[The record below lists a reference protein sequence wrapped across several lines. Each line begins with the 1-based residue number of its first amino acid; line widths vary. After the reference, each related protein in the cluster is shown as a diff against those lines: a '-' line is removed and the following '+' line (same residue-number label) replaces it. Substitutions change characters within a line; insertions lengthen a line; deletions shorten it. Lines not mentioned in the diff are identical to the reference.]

1 MTTNIDRFTF
11 STIAHAVRYALLAM
25 AAAPLVATA
34 ADEDADVA
42 SLTQPTSSIEVGAEN
57 VSSKSAKF
65 GEYNGLNKSGAAFIG
80 NIDLRGGDAYQS
92 FQGGMGTTRWQV
104 RGTDLGT
111 TSREIGGTVSSQG
124 RWDLGVSYDQLR
136 HNITDSYQTPFQGS
150 LGGNSLTLP
159 ASFGVIDATDD
170 GPVGSGTQGL
180 TAGQIAAFHA
190 VDVYTER
197 KNTSF
202 NAGYR
207 LDRQWNFEFAFNHLD
222 QSGAKLISV
231 SMSPDA
237 LGNGAGE
244 KTATLM
250 NPTNYRTDTF
260 ELAANWIGER
270 AHLRASYY
278 ASLFKDGYH
287 SLSWSNPYIDSGGA
301 TPTGTITGNFPLNV
315 FATTPDNS
323 VHQLNLS
330 GGYEFTSATRLV
342 GGLSYSRNT
351 QNISFIDDPLLTSAL
366 PSGSLNGLVITKH
379 ADLKLT
385 NQTSKDLLLSAG
397 VKYNERDNQTP
408 SNVFDSFA
416 SIAGD
421 PWGPVAN
428 APVSN
433 KKLQVEL
440 DGSYRIDKKQTLRL
454 SYAYDDVKRW
464 CNNALA
470 NNFQSSDVLTN
481 VPNYYTTT
489 ACVQSPQSRE
499 NKLAANYRLKAGQG
513 VNFTAGYSYAKRR
526 ADFNTS
532 YYNPMQTSAEGL
544 QNFGF
549 VPYFDASRRDQIVKS
564 GLNWQA
570 NDRFNLG
577 LTGRFIDTKYDSTLG
592 VQKGHGLAL
601 NLDAAY
607 NYAAGGVVSAYLSGQ
622 RRQRDL
628 LSSAD
633 KSPLVAPGNLWSNH
647 LDEDSNTLGITAKHR
662 GLMGGRLD
670 LTGDLS
676 YSLSKTTYSTQ
687 LQDPTQCT
695 DINCGDLPVIKNE
708 VLRLKFT
715 GVYHVDKASKV
726 ALSGLYQKLKSDD
739 YYYSAYQL
747 GYTDVTVLPT
757 NQLAPNHSVTAAG
770 ISYIYSFR

>member
-1 MTTNIDRFTF
+1 
-11 STIAHAVRYALLAM
+11 
-25 AAAPLVATA
+25 
-34 ADEDADVA
+34 
-42 SLTQPTSSIEVGAEN
+42 
-57 VSSKSAKF
+57 
-65 GEYNGLNKSGAAFIG
+65 
-80 NIDLRGGDAYQS
+80 
-92 FQGGMGTTRWQV
+92 
-104 RGTDLGT
+104 
-111 TSREIGGTVSSQG
+111 
-124 RWDLGVSYDQLR
+124 
-136 HNITDSYQTPFQGS
+136 
-150 LGGNSLTLP
+150 
-159 ASFGVIDATDD
+159 
-170 GPVGSGTQGL
+170 
-180 TAGQIAAFHA
+180 
-190 VDVYTER
+190 
-197 KNTSF
+197 
-202 NAGYR
+202 
-207 LDRQWNFEFAFNHLD
+207 
-222 QSGAKLISV
+222 
-231 SMSPDA
+231 
-237 LGNGAGE
+237 
-244 KTATLM
+244 
-250 NPTNYRTDTF
+250 
-260 ELAANWIGER
+260 
-270 AHLRASYY
+270 
-278 ASLFKDGYH
+278 
-287 SLSWSNPYIDSGGA
+287 
-301 TPTGTITGNFPLNV
+301 
-315 FATTPDNS
+315 
-323 VHQLNLS
+323 
-330 GGYEFTSATRLV
+330 
-342 GGLSYSRNT
+342 
-351 QNISFIDDPLLTSAL
+351 L